1 MNLFYLIGGIL
12 SIFLSGAHTFWG
24 KKFIFTEVKK
34 SNLSEVT
41 KVGFHISWHQTAMV
55 LLISGLALI
64 IISLFDSIVVIDIL
78 ALFITILIIGNFL
91 VFIIISTIKHRE
103 LLVQSIPQ
111 MFFFTLMIFLIF
123 LGIIF

>member
-24 KKFIFTEVKK
+24 KKFIFTDVKK

-64 IISLFDSIVVIDIL
+64 IISLFDSITGIDIL
-78 ALFITILIIGNFL
+78 ALFITFLIIGNFS
-91 VFIIISTIKHRE
+91 VFIIISITKHRE
-103 LLVQSIPQ
+103 LLGQSIPQ
-111 MFFFTLMIFLIF
+111 VFFFTFMIFLIF